1 MRATNK
7 LFFCGIISIFALIIC
22 AALFVD
28 SLGTEVNDGH
38 VILATATSI
47 LLAIVEL
54 IVLAIIFFSKVF
66 QDLNDK
72 SDGERSITLAMST
85 TGVIPNQKFADRP
98 EILTDSNTLSPI
110 FERKQDNR
118 NQVTSDQ
125 FEISAEPLT
134 LSPIFERRSKP
145 PQQIVEPRKSSDK
158 TEKVQSFRPKVIQ
171 SEISDELNSW
181 DGTTE
186 SSLFRVLGIKSVQD
200 WSD

>member
-54 IVLAIIFFSKVF
+54 IVLAIIFFSKLF

-72 SDGERSITLAMST
+72 NDDERSITSAMST
-85 TGVIPNQKFADRP
+85 TEVIPNQKFVDRP
-98 EILTDSNTLSPI
+98 EILTDSITMSPI
-110 FERKQDNR
+110 FERKQDNQS
-118 NQVTSDQ
+118 QVTSDQ

-134 LSPIFERRSKP
+134 LSPIFERHPKT
-145 PQQIVEPRKSSDK
+145 PQQIVEPKKSPDK
-158 TEKVQSFRPKVIQ
+158 TEKVQSYRPKVIQ

-186 SSLFRVLGIKSVQD
+186 SSLLCILGIKSVQD